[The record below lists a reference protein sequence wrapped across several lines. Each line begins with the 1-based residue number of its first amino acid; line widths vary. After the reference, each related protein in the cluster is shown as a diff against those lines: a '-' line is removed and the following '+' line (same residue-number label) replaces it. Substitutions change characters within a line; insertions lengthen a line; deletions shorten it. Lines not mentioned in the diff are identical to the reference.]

1 MSDIVPELKKKIDKT
16 FDELVEA
23 DESLSGLIETIKTQG
38 TWDDAQSCAS
48 KIGQHRS
55 RAFLQNISSDILPNG
70 QMYYNIANR
79 IIPPALQSDYDL
91 ISEVCMEVQ
100 EQVNE
105 AARIGIRAQQA
116 DLNTDRID
124 GIVNRISSEPFDD
137 VKWLLDAPIENFM
150 RSVVD
155 DHVEKNADFHYKSG
169 LNPVIKRTTDGKC
182 CEWCTNLA
190 GEYPYKPGMNRE
202 VFRRHENCGCTVAY
216 YPDAKSKVFQDV
228 WNKHKY
234 ESSDDI
240 TIERKRRTS
249 KNYGSYSGALN
260 NENDP
265 YMEKR
270 EKVAK
275 KFYEEIRNRNIK
287 SEVGALYQS
296 LKKEGF
302 SKADIEKAINHI
314 FVKEHYFNE
323 EIDGSHFRRFDASY
337 DMMQSYIRL
346 REGKKIQP
354 HDIIMMKHELYEATI
369 MENDPTIPYEEAH
382 AKAEKVYNYSE
393 AWKEYKRKY
402 PKGEA

>member
-1 MSDIVPELKKKIDKT
+1 MSDIVPKLKKKIDKT

-23 DESLSGLIETIKTQG
+23 DEFLSGLIEKIKTQG

-105 AARIGIRAQQA
+105 EARIGIRAQQA

-182 CEWCTNLA
+182 CKWCSQHA
-190 GEYPYKPGMNRE
+190 GTFPYKPDMDRE
-202 VFRRHENCGCTVAY
+202 VFRRHENCGCLVAY
-216 YPDAKSKVFQDV
+216 YPDAKSKQYQDAHSKKWKNEGSQEQQGV
-228 WNKHKY
+228 SSASPSSGGGGGDGDGGNKKGKPKKKPKTGSKY
-234 ESSDDI
+234 HRDDWKYDQDLDEL
-240 TIERKRRTS
+240 IERICPD
-249 KNYGSYSGALN
+249 AII
-260 NENDP
+260 
-265 YMEKR
+265 
-270 EKVAK
+270 
-275 KFYEEIRNRNIK
+275 EET
-287 SEVGALYQS
+287 
-296 LKKEGF
+296 
-302 SKADIEKAINHI
+302 D
-314 FVKEHYFNE
+314 
-323 EIDGSHFRRFDASY
+323 
-337 DMMQSYIRL
+337 
-346 REGKKIQP
+346 KKIIYKSK
-354 HDIIMMKHELYEATI
+354 DGEYYIIFDKQQMYHRI
-369 MENDPTIPYEEAH
+369 MRRDPSTG
-382 AKAEKVYNYSE
+382 
-393 AWKEYKRKY
+393 KY
-402 PKGEA
+402 RYVPPNREFMETDKGEDFHRSTHIRTIKKGKGGHNSVNE

>member
-23 DESLSGLIETIKTQG
+23 DESLSGLIEKIKTQG

-79 IIPPALQSDYDL
+79 IIPPVLQSDYDL

-105 AARIGIRAQQA
+105 EARIGIRAQQA

-182 CEWCTNLA
+182 CKWCSHHA
-190 GEYPYKPGMNRE
+190 GTFPYKPDMDRE
-202 VFRRHENCGCTVAY
+202 VFRRHENCGCLVAY
-216 YPDAKSKVFQDV
+216 YPDAKSKQYQDAHDKQ
-228 WNKHKY
+228 WHSEENQYQQNKSASQSLGGGGESGSGGGNGGNNGKKGKPKKKPKTGSKY
-234 ESSDDI
+234 H
-240 TIERKRRTS
+240 
-249 KNYGSYSGALN
+249 
-260 NENDP
+260 
-265 YMEKR
+265 
-270 EKVAK
+270 
-275 KFYEEIRNRNIK
+275 K
-287 SEVGALYQS
+287 SEWTDEGNLVEIANKLCPDAII
-296 LKKEGF
+296 KET
-302 SKADIEKAINHI
+302 
-314 FVKEHYFNE
+314 
-323 EIDGSHFRRFDASY
+323 
-337 DMMQSYIRL
+337 
-346 REGKKIQP
+346 GKK
-354 HDIIMMKHELYEATI
+354 
-369 MENDPTIPYEEAH
+369 
-382 AKAEKVYNYSE
+382 
-393 AWKEYKRKY
+393 
-402 PKGEA
+402 